1 MKIEP
6 RKPSDRGGWL
16 CMPRLENCPEGKP
29 GWEKVNCPV
38 CGDPCWKRPED
49 AGVIEKSKLDG
60 AACTLCALKLLP
72 ANGLQDIGK
81 RRELRKELQA
91 RCDLTELQAVNII
104 NGFHIPDYV
113 KIAAIKA
120 EKEAQENEN

>member
-1 MKIEP
+1 MRGLRGEGELVETLTREIADEY
-6 RKPSDRGGWL
+6 RKRA
-16 CMPRLENCPEGKP
+16 M
-29 GWEKVNCPV
+29 
-38 CGDPCWKRPED
+38 
-49 AGVIEKSKLDG
+49 
-60 AACTLCALKLLP
+60 LLP
-72 ANGLQDIGK
+72 ANGLQNIGK